1 MTPWNA
7 KTGTKKNIAKM
18 IIPYQEKALKHVPLC
33 TKGGLLANCFATH
46 LNVQKND
53 KIRFQIKVVKTKKTK
68 IPDLPPQQHK
78 LIGICNLQH
87 HQHKTNINPIL
98 PI

>member
-1 MTPWNA
+1 
-7 KTGTKKNIAKM
+7 M
-18 IIPYQEKALKHVPLC
+18 ILPYQEKALKPIPLC

-68 IPDLPPQQHK
+68 IPNPPPQQHK
-78 LIGICNLQH
+78 LIEIRNL
-87 HQHKTNINPIL
+87 
-98 PI
+98 